1 MSNSRKI
8 DELALSRIS
17 SKLGD
22 VSTEKMV
29 EFFFYFP
36 TEMDATMAQVELVN
50 LQFQCSVS
58 KSPTKNDWLCF
69 ATKKMLVSEERFSEL
84 RRWMENLSAKH
95 NGTYDGW
102 GMEV

>member
-8 DELALSRIS
+8 DELALSKIS
-17 SKLGD
+17 SELGSD
-22 VSTEKMV
+22 STEKMV

-36 TEMDATMAQVELVN
+36 TEMDATMAQVELMN
-50 LQFQCSVS
+50 LQFHCEVS
-58 KSPTKNDWLCF
+58 ENSRKSDWLCF
-69 ATKKMLVSEERFSEL
+69 ASKEIFVSIERLSEL
-84 RRWMENLSAKH
+84 RIWMENLAKKY